1 MRGLLIWV
9 AIAEG
14 LLICLG
20 VLGMALGQVYL
31 RRQRKRIADVRS
43 YLARFAAE
51 DGEIPLPQWM
61 RRLRPIRL
69 GRLLAGLASQLTG
82 RDRARLIDLGNEA
95 GINAA
100 VRSWC
105 DSRRWWR
112 RLQAA
117 QLRTTFARTDV
128 LTLRLLRDPHPLV
141 RAEAARS
148 LGVNPG
154 PWSCRELIRVLDDDS
169 LACRNAARD
178 ALSRA
183 GATAG
188 EPVLEAISNPYTPPR
203 ALAIL
208 LDIAAHQSDPRI
220 VPAVAAWL
228 HSKDPDIRAAAAI
241 ALGSLGGATARE
253 ALLAV
258 RNDPAVR
265 ARVAALQ
272 AIGRIGVAEDAHV
285 LLRGL
290 EAEEWQLRE
299 ACGASL
305 LGLGAVGRMHLR
317 RAARSGTGTAA
328 ETARWV
334 LQKQGLAERSQH
346 QALEVTADDTA
357 DVTPAVCST
366 KAS

>member
-1 MRGLLIWV
+1 MRSLLIWV
-9 AIAEG
+9 AVVEG

-20 VLGMALGQVYL
+20 VVAMALGQVYL

-51 DGEIPLPQWM
+51 DGEIPLPPWM
-61 RRLRPIRL
+61 KRLRPIRL

-82 RDRARLIDLGNEA
+82 RDRTRLIDLGNEA
-95 GINAA
+95 GINAT
-100 VRSWC
+100 VRRWC
-105 DSRRWWR
+105 ASRRWWR
-112 RLQAA
+112 RLQGA
-117 QLRTTFARTDV
+117 QLRTTFARMDV

-148 LGVNPG
+148 IGIDPG
-154 PWSCRELIRVLDDDS
+154 PWACGELIRVLDDDS

-183 GATAG
+183 GASAG
-188 EPVLEAISNPYTPPR
+188 GPVLEALGNAGTPAR
-203 ALAIL
+203 ALVVL

-228 HSKDPDIRAAAAI
+228 HSKDRDVRAAAAV

-253 ALLAV
+253 ALLSAA
-258 RNDPAVR
+258 NDPAVEV
-265 ARVAALQ
+265 RVAAIR
-272 AIGRIGVAEDAHV
+272 AIGSIGVAEDAHV

-290 EAEEWQLRE
+290 EAEEWQIRE
-299 ACGASL
+299 ASGAAL

-317 RAARSGTGTAA
+317 RAVRGSAGSAADTAQ
-328 ETARWV
+328 WV
-334 LQKQGLAERSQH
+334 LQKKGLAEKSPH
-346 QALEVTADDTA
+346 KTLETAA
-357 DVTPAVCST
+357 DMTPAVAGT
-366 KAS
+366 RAS